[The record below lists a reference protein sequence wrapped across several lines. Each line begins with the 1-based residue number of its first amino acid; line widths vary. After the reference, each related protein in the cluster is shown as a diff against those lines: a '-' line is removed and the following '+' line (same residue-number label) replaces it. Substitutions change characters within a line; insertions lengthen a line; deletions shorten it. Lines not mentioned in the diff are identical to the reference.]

1 MKALRLI
8 ETGQPLVEAEVEPP
22 RIGPHDIEVRVE
34 AAGICRSD
42 VHYRSGTRSVPRLP
56 VTLGH
61 EVAGTVSAVGS
72 HITRLRPGDRV
83 ALHYQICCGM
93 CPACLDGR
101 EQFCGPGWM
110 IGLGRDGGFAEA
122 ITIPERNAYPL
133 PDSVSIEAA
142 AIMMCSTATSL
153 HALRRARM
161 SHGET
166 VAVFGCGGL
175 GVSAIK
181 LALALG
187 AKEVYGI
194 DVKQEKLNLAARL
207 GAIPVP
213 FAKAKWVKADVALEL
228 VGLAETMRSAVD
240 VLNVW
245 GRAVAVGIM
254 DGPISLDTFQDL
266 ALREA
271 AVLGSVDH
279 LGSEIQELID
289 MVDQGTLDLS
299 DVVTANIPLQAEA
312 VNEAMD
318 RLEAFDGG
326 VRTVITP

>member
-8 ETGQPLVEAEVEPP
+8 EPGQPLVEADMDPARV
-22 RIGPHDIEVRVE
+22 GPHDIELEVE

-42 VHYRSGTRSVPRLP
+42 VHYRSGARPVPKLP

-61 EVAGTVSAVGS
+61 EVAGTVSMVGS
-72 HITRLRPGDRV
+72 HVTRLRPGDRV
-83 ALHYQICCGM
+83 AIHYQISCGI
-93 CPACLDGR
+93 CPPCLKGL
-101 EQFCGPGWM
+101 EQFCGAGWM
-110 IGLGRDGGFAEA
+110 IGLGRDGGYAEV
-122 ITIPERNAYPL
+122 ITVPERNAYLL
-133 PDSVSIEAA
+133 PDTVPTEVG

-153 HALRRARM
+153 HALRKARYAP
-161 SHGET
+161 GET

-194 DVKQEKLNLAARL
+194 DINPAKLALAGRL
-207 GAIPVP
+207 GALPVP
-213 FAKAKWVKADVALEL
+213 FSKAGQVRADVALEL
-228 VGLAETMRSAVD
+228 VGMAETMRAAVD
-240 VLNVW
+240 VLSVK
-245 GRAVAVGIM
+245 GRAVAVGIT
-254 DGPISLDTFQDL
+254 DTPVSIDSFKDL

-271 AVLGSVDH
+271 EVIGSVDH
-279 LGSEIQELID
+279 LGSEIEELIE
-289 MVDQGTLDLS
+289 MVDRGVIDLS
-299 DVVTANIPLQAEA
+299 DVVTATVPLAEKA